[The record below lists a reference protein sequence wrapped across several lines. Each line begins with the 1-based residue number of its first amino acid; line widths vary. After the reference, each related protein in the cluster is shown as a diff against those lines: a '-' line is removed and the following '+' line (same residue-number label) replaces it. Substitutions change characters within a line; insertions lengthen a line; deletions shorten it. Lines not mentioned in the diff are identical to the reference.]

1 MKSRRFV
8 TGTSSERQPRPREP
22 MLGAASLVLFGL
34 IFGLVV
40 GLYYAWLVEPVS
52 YVAAGPSRLSD
63 EYKDEY
69 ILLISQSYAADGDW
83 EKARRRLENL
93 DDPDVASTVALQLE
107 RYLRNGEPAQIL
119 NKLAIVAEKL
129 GSRSSAVAL
138 FVPMQGEPVL
148 TSQSQGRVSPTSTLL
163 PTPTYTSRA
172 TRSAASSPTPTA
184 KPSSTPV
191 PVYRLLKQERVCRR
205 NSPIPLIEVVLYDA
219 FLEPIPGIEILVY
232 WEGGSDHFF
241 TGYHPENGLGYGD
254 FTMEPELG
262 YRVELADGSTAV
274 DELQIE
280 NCGAEIG
287 GLAGGWRLT
296 YQNTDVQQGSSGP

>member
-1 MKSRRFV
+1 
-8 TGTSSERQPRPREP
+8 

-34 IFGLVV
+34 IVGLVV

-63 EYKDEY
+63 EYKEEY

-93 DDPDVASTVALQLE
+93 DDPNVANTVALQLE
-107 RYLRNGEPAQIL
+107 RNLRNGEPAQIL

-138 FVPMQGEPVL
+138 FVPSRGEPVL
-148 TSQSQGRVSPTSTLL
+148 TRPSQERVSATTTLL
-163 PTPTYTSRA
+163 PTPTNTSRA
-172 TRSAASSPTPTA
+172 TRSAAPSSTPTE

-191 PVYRLLKQERVCRR
+191 PVFRLLKQERICRR
-205 NSPIPLIEVVLYDA
+205 NTPIPLIEVVVYDA
-219 FLEPIPGIEILVY
+219 FLEPIPGIEILVS

-241 TGYHPENGLGYGD
+241 TGYHPENGKGYGD
-254 FTMEPELG
+254 FTMEPELF
-262 YRVELADGSTAV
+262 YRVELADGSTPV
-274 DELQIE
+274 DGLQIE

-287 GLAGGWRLT
+287 GFAGGWRLT
-296 YQNTDVQQGSSGP
+296 YQNTDVQQGTSGP